1 MLDDEQRQDLL
12 MPFVTRLGG
21 SADAPEIELKRAEL
35 ILQRAAA
42 NVLAPALARAG
53 FPELAEQCRSFKT
66 RSELIDVARSLRG
79 QSRNGVHP
87 LLIAA
92 CDSAADGAQ
101 QWLAQ
106 RPAEV
111 VRCASHVIGE
121 IASVVGDSVPRAG
134 RERAIAKV
142 YRQAAE
148 ILDAALKIGKQ
159 AEAAGME
166 VVATR
171 MDKAK
176 QNGGRARSLAFGCDP
191 L

>member
-1 MLDDEQRQDLL
+1 M
-12 MPFVTRLGG
+12 
-21 SADAPEIELKRAEL
+21 
-35 ILQRAAA
+35 
-42 NVLAPALARAG
+42 
-53 FPELAEQCRSFKT
+53 
-66 RSELIDVARSLRG
+66 RSLR
-79 QSRNGVHP
+79 NECAPGVHP

-101 QWLAQ
+101 QWLAR

-121 IASVVGDSVPRAG
+121 IASIAGDGVPHAG
-134 RERAIAKV
+134 RERAMAKV

-159 AEAAGME
+159 ADPADME
-166 VVATR
+166 TVASR
-171 MDKAK
+171 MDKAR
-176 QNGGRARSLAFGCDP
+176 QNGGRARALAFGCDP